1 MKGEET
7 AIDHDVIPT
16 ESELLN
22 ASYFVLW
29 PILEFSVEMG
39 GVKVKN

>member
-7 AIDHDVIPT
+7 AIDHDVIPA

-22 ASYFVLW
+22 DSSSLSYDRF
-29 PILEFSVEMG
+29 
-39 GVKVKN
+39 